1 MKQIFAKYNIP
12 TDVQYYIFIF
22 LQEKTNYDLVVKELP
37 LGIHRSYV
45 KGEPNNWQAYDIF
58 KKQFKKYSI
67 VVKQSNLYKL
77 TELTEVGLS
86 QSCPLYYCKLCKRYH
101 RVFENGKKYC
111 IRSNRIFI

>member
-12 TDVQYYIFIF
+12 TDVQYYVFIF
-22 LQEKTNYDLVVKELP
+22 LQEKANYNLVVKELP

-58 KKQFKKYSI
+58 KKQFKKYTI

-77 TELTEVGLS
+77 NELTEVGLS

-101 RVFENGKKYC
+101 RVLENGKKYC